1 MKVSER
7 FTWAVSV
14 LNIKPKDL
22 ITWDRLR
29 CGYLAEQIANK
40 LITGS
45 ITAIDK
51 SAPMIN
57 LACRRNCKFIETGK
71 ATFIVSDFIKAGMNT
86 ITFDKILGFNVSLF
100 WKHPTRELE
109 LIKKLPQTQ
118 RTSLHF
124 SPGSIRNWHKSS
136 PTTDRNITK

>member
-22 ITWDRLR
+22 ILEIG
-29 CGYLAEQIANK
+29 CGAGILAEQIANR
-40 LITGS
+40 LTTGS

-86 ITFDKILGFNVSLF
+86 ITFDTIRGFNVSLF

-109 LIKKLPQTQ
+109 LIRNSFDKQARKKIFFLFTVI
-118 RTSLHF
+118 H
-124 SPGSIRNWHKSS
+124 N
-136 PTTDRNITK
+136 